1 MTLREE
7 YRYWSLISIIAL
19 AIAGVFALLL
29 VFSRTPYVQDILPWP
44 WKSFFHKG
52 LVTHVIFSFVVWF
65 LATMGAFWA
74 YSLAQQQGDDA
85 HSKIGGFALL
95 LAVAGCLGLILP
107 ALLDL
112 GEAELN
118 NYVPVMTHWLYY
130 LGLVLLA
137 AGLLICALRQMIMG
151 SGFNGQKATAILYI
165 IALICF
171 TLAYSYLPD
180 GLSSPTYNERLFWGG
195 GHVLQFVN
203 TALLFLAW
211 QFVARDPILSPPYV
225 VLTFGILVVFVLPTP
240 ITYLIFDVLGQVHR
254 DFYTDLL
261 RYGLLLPSL
270 IFSLGLIRFLVSE
283 KRRQLDRLTQ
293 QVLWLSLITYN
304 LGGLY
309 GLLLDGTDTRVPAHY
324 HAVIGGINL
333 SFMIFYHRVL
343 LPAIEVPVREGR
355 LFTAQYWLYGL
366 GQIMHASGM
375 FLAGSM
381 GVPRKTSGD
390 AQALDSL
397 EKVLS
402 MGLMGIGGIIAVLG
416 GVLFVIMTLKWMMSA
431 RRAG

>member
-1 MTLREE
+1 
-7 YRYWSLISIIAL
+7 
-19 AIAGVFALLL
+19 
-29 VFSRTPYVQDILPWP
+29 
-44 WKSFFHKG
+44 
-52 LVTHVIFSFVVWF
+52 
-65 LATMGAFWA
+65 
-74 YSLAQQQGDDA
+74 
-85 HSKIGGFALL
+85 
-95 LAVAGCLGLILP
+95 
-107 ALLDL
+107 
-112 GEAELN
+112 
-118 NYVPVMTHWLYY
+118 
-130 LGLVLLA
+130 
-137 AGLLICALRQMIMG
+137 
-151 SGFNGQKATAILYI
+151 
-165 IALICF
+165 
-171 TLAYSYLPD
+171 
-180 GLSSPTYNERLFWGG
+180 
-195 GHVLQFVN
+195 
-203 TALLFLAW
+203 
-211 QFVARDPILSPPYV
+211 
-225 VLTFGILVVFVLPTP
+225 
-240 ITYLIFDVLGQVHR
+240 
-254 DFYTDLL
+254 
-261 RYGLLLPSL
+261 L

-416 GVLFVIMTLKWMMSA
+416 GVLFVIMTLKWMVSA